1 MISIRRYGTDTGGKV
16 HAANFSITSPN
27 LLFADGYLAT
37 APKLFIDTI
46 GRLPIVHRDFV
57 FVDFG
62 SGKGRALLMA
72 AEFPFKKIIGLEIS
86 PILHEIAQQNID
98 KLFSKT
104 DRYSTIISLN
114 LDVEKFVPPEDP
126 LFCYFYNPFREKVMA
141 NVLATL
147 KSSIDQNSRD
157 IWIMYNNALH
167 ASLLDTA
174 DLAHP
179 IRLYRALS
187 NMAIRFRSETVVHP
201 FGHKGAGLRGIE
213 ISTWHKMNDTI
224 QQTNAQ
230 PTFVYQR
237 WPEFRR
243 PGLSGSSDHCYGPL
257 YR

>member
-1 MISIRRYGTDTGGKV
+1 MMAPAHSQIQKWKLRWRRHGLSGIVKQSFLILCQFFKFKGSPSYIIGRLKIRKEGRDFDRRYGTDTGGKV
-16 HAANFSITSPN
+16 HAANLSITSPN

-174 DLAHP
+174 DWLTP
-179 IRLYRALS
+179 FDSIGP
-187 NMAIRFRSETVVHP
+187 FRIWRSV
-201 FGHKGAGLRGIE
+201 FGAK
-213 ISTWHKMNDTI
+213 
-224 QQTNAQ
+224 Q
-230 PTFVYQR
+230 
-237 WPEFRR
+237 
-243 PGLSGSSDHCYGPL
+243 
-257 YR
+257 